1 MKKKITLGK
10 VVLVVFLI
18 TLAVQWKAVKNGFV
32 DSWNETMA
40 ATK

>member
-10 VVLVVFLI
+10 VVLVVFVVL
-18 TLAVQWKAVKNGFV
+18 LAVEWKAVKNGVV
-32 DSWNETMA
+32 DGWNDTMA